1 MGEIIIKNIKKSF
14 GDTDVLKGIDLEI
27 KDSSFTIILGPSG
40 CGKSTLLRILSGLE
54 YADEGE
60 IIIAGKDVTNLEPK
74 ERQLAMVFQ
83 NYALYPHM
91 SVYKNVE
98 YSLKI
103 KKIPKKERRERVME
117 ALRTVEMD
125 TQVDKLPGQLSGGQ
139 RQRVALAR
147 AIVKNPEVFLMDEP
161 LSNLDA
167 KLRNHMRHS
176 ILGLQKKLG
185 TTFVYVTHD
194 QTEAMTMGD
203 NIILLNEGHIVQ
215 QGSPKEMYTNPNHI
229 FVAGFIGNPPANIIK
244 TSFGY
249 LGIRPEDLHTRE
261 ELGDCVYISGKIGGT
276 EPMGSDILYNVS
288 SSLGKL
294 LVKADNKWDEISE
307 NVVLKLPINKILYF
321 DIEGNRIYDPV
332 KEEQEFLATLRKEY

>member
-1 MGEIIIKNIKKSF
+1 MGEIIIRNIKKSF
-14 GDTDVLKGIDLEI
+14 EKTEVLKGIDLEI

-54 YADEGE
+54 YADEGT
-60 IIIAGKDVTNLEPK
+60 ICIAGNDVTKAEPK
-74 ERQLAMVFQ
+74 DRKLAMVFQ

-91 SVYKNVE
+91 TAYKNVE

-103 KKIPKKERRERVME
+103 QKIPKEERRERVMA
-117 ALRTVEMD
+117 ALRTVEMEALA
-125 TQVDKLPGQLSGGQ
+125 DKLPGQMSGGQ

-147 AIVKNPEVFLMDEP
+147 AIVKSPEAFLMDEP

-167 KLRNHMRHS
+167 KLRNQMRHS
-176 ILGLQKKLG
+176 ILELHKKLG

-203 NIILLNEGHIVQ
+203 NIVLLNEGRIVQ

-229 FVAGFIGNPPANIIK
+229 FVAGFIGNPPTNLIS

-249 LGIRPEDLHTRE
+249 VGIRPEDLHTRE
-261 ELGDCVYISGKIGGT
+261 EFENSIVLHGVVNVF
-276 EPMGSDILYNVS
+276 EPMGSDILYDVTTG
-288 SSLGKL
+288 LGRL
-294 LVKADNKWDEISE
+294 QVKADNKWEEIPE
-307 NVVLKLPINKILYF
+307 EVKLKLPVNKILYF
-321 DIEGNRIYDPV
+321 DRDGNRIYQAETQE
-332 KEEQEFLATLRKEY
+332 KEFMDIISNI